1 MIEIFLRQDIDAPEV
16 VRNPGQLPQ
25 VHIRTGMQIEQIKKE
40 LEGKLSAAEF
50 EKFEKLWSDDSHPRE
65 FLQEG
70 DYLKIMDK
78 S

>member
-1 MIEIFLRQDIDAPEV
+1 MIEIVIREDIDSPDV
-16 VRNPGQLPQ
+16 VRLPGQLPQ
-25 VHIRTGMQIEQIKKE
+25 IHVSPNMNFNQIKNG
-40 LEGKLSAAEF
+40 LEEKVSTAEF

-70 DYLKIMDK
+70 EYLKIMDK